1 MLFRS
6 AFFAY
11 YAVKMNYES
20 FKFKDMSQ
28 GVIAIPMWI
37 PQIGYS
43 LGLVILLIAFVDE
56 LIHVVRGNL
65 PRYEKPAPQTAEEVV
80 ERAVQSGV

>member
-1 MLFRS
+1 
-6 AFFAY
+6 
-11 YAVKMNYES
+11 MNYES

-43 LGLVILLIAFVDE
+43 LGLVILLIAFIDE
-56 LIHVVRGNL
+56 LIHVARGNL
-65 PRYEKPAPQTAEEVV
+65 PRYERPKPQTAEEVV

>member
-6 AFFAY
+6 
-11 YAVKMNYES
+11 ES

-65 PRYEKPAPQTAEEVV
+65 PGYEKPAPQTAEEVV